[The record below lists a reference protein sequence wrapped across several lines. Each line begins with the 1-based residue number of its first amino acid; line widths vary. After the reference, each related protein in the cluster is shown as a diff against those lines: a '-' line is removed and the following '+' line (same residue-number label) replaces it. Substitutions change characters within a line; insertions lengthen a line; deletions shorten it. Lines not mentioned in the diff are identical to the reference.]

1 MQPIKYLKQ
10 QKYLKC
16 LRRGEREIKF
26 QQKFIT
32 NKLTNKSNFNT
43 KLKQFINDSLFS
55 FLAAE
60 GITKGI
66 NFLTNIKIFMPC
78 LNAS

>member
-1 MQPIKYLKQ
+1 MQPIKYLKTT
-10 QKYLKC
+10 KIFKMFMAA
-16 LRRGEREIKF
+16 EREIKF

-55 FLAAE
+55 FLAA